1 MPRIR
6 KPKLMR
12 MCSNGNFHSLFNV
25 LGTQN
30 DIALLEDGLAVS
42 HKVRTS
48 LVAQLV
54 KNLPVM
60 QET

>member
-1 MPRIR
+1 MWG
-6 KPKLMR
+6 
-12 MCSNGNFHSLFNV
+12 NGKFHSLFSV

-42 HKVRTS
+42 HKVKAS

-54 KNLPVM
+54 KNLPAM
-60 QET
+60 QESWV

>member
-1 MPRIR
+1 
-6 KPKLMR
+6 MR

-30 DIALLEDGLAVS
+30 DIALLEDSLAVS